1 MFVALLGP
9 VQNGNDEL
17 FFDNS
22 HLLNSFCVRT
32 VSRTSCCDVE
42 RWAWEG
48 LARRIA
54 ANAGPASV
62 L

>member
-22 HLLNSFCVRT
+22 HLLNSFCVQTRLTYELSRRRT
-32 VSRTSCCDVE
+32 V
-42 RWAWEG
+42 G
-48 LARRIA
+48 
-54 ANAGPASV
+54 
-62 L
+62 